1 MKRIVLSVCAAMV
14 LLWGNADAQQYRA
27 GIPWSQADQTGIIRS
42 QTVPVITT
50 ETPDYAKA
58 KEEDRINSGGRYR
71 VGLNVPVHYDMNN
84 SGVFTYLDNGA
95 KIWRTAIRTPGALA
109 IDVTFDKFNLP
120 KGVAMYLTNANGK
133 QLEGSFTYI
142 DNTDNYS
149 VPLIQGDVI
158 NIEVDIPAGIQTSD
172 IDFIIN
178 NVCAY
183 YRGGIINSLNM
194 QFGDY
199 GNGQAMAE
207 ESGVVTADGC
217 HINAVCP
224 PEAWNFHALK
234 QTAAHIFMNGY
245 VCSGNLI
252 NNTSLDC
259 TPLFLTASHCD
270 DGLGTTNTHFSSW
283 KFYFNYEYAN
293 CNGGGSA
300 PTTNYLTGAKFRAR
314 SLFNPGPQYP
324 SLIGDFLLLELRD
337 ATNKL
342 GNQYDAY
349 LGGWDR
355 LTLAPNGTNFIDFHH
370 PGGDP
375 KKLSVFNQV
384 QANGTFNQNAVP
396 NTHWAAH
403 LELGGIE
410 GGSSGSALFVMSTGR
425 IIGDLSGGANDPEG
439 PCGGNTPSLY
449 SKISRNWDYPEG
461 EGDPMYRLK
470 DHLDPAGT
478 NANSLNTYKVSGGNT
493 PNCEETSVSINEA
506 AALEEGITIYPN
518 PSNGIVNLR
527 VNLANST
534 VLNIEV
540 VNITG
545 ARTGVYKTTGKVQS
559 GEVMVDLSALPN
571 GIYMLRISSDRAT
584 VGKKVVLNR

>member
-14 LLWGNADAQQYRA
+14 LFWGNADAQQYRA

-42 QTVPVITT
+42 QTIPVIST
-50 ETPDYAKA
+50 ETPDYARA
-58 KEEDRINSGGRYR
+58 REEDRINSGGRYR
-71 VGLNVPVHYDMNN
+71 IGLNVPVDYDMNN
-84 SGVFTYLDNGA
+84 SGVFTYLDNGS
-95 KIWRTAIRTPGALA
+95 KIWRTAIRTAGAGA

-133 QLEGSFTYI
+133 QLEGSFTEL

-149 VPLIQGDVI
+149 VPLIQGEVI
-158 NIEVDIPAGIQTSD
+158 NIEVDIPAGIQPSD

-178 NVCAY
+178 TVCAY
-183 YRGGIINSLNM
+183 YRGGLVNDLNI
-194 QFGDY
+194 QYGDY
-199 GNGQAMAE
+199 GNDQTYANE
-207 ESGVVTADGC
+207 WEVTADPC

-224 PEAWNFHALK
+224 PEAWDFYALK
-234 QTAAHIFMNGY
+234 QTAAHIVMGGY

-283 KFYFNYEYAN
+283 KFYFNYEYPN
-293 CNGGGSA
+293 CNGSGTASLEH
-300 PTTNYLTGAKFRAR
+300 YLTGAKFRAR
-314 SLFNPGPQYP
+314 SLFTPVPEPQNPA
-324 SLIGDFLLLELRD
+324 LIGDFLLLELRD
-337 ATNKL
+337 VSNKL
-342 GNQYDAY
+342 GKQFNAY

-355 LTLAPNGTNFIDFHH
+355 ATSQSGKFIDFHH

-375 KKLSVFNQV
+375 KKLSVFSHV
-384 QANGTFNQNAVP
+384 QGNGTFNQSNIP
-396 NTHWAAH
+396 STHWSAK
-403 LELGGIE
+403 LEKGGIE
-410 GGSSGSALFVMSTGR
+410 GGSSGSALFSINTGR
-425 IIGDLSGGANDPEG
+425 IIGDLSGGRPDSSACSNAY
-439 PCGGNTPSLY
+439 PSLY

-461 EGDPMYRLK
+461 EGNPDYRLK

-478 NANSLNTYKVSGGNT
+478 NANSLNTYKINSGNDVSCG
-493 PNCEETSVSINEA
+493 ETAVIINEA
-506 AALEEGITIYPN
+506 AALDEGISIYPN
-518 PSNGIVNLR
+518 PSNGIVNLK
-527 VNLANST
+527 VNLVNST

-540 VNITG
+540 LNITG

-559 GEVMVDLSALPN
+559 GEVVMDLSALPN
-571 GIYMLRISSDRAT
+571 GIYLLRISSDRAT